1 MWRDRRPEV
10 WLVSA
15 KFVFDMRL
23 SRIPPPPG
31 SIVLTTATAQGVGLV
46 MAFAERTRSLRCMN
60 VLAR

>member
-10 WLVSA
+10 WPVSA
-15 KFVFDMRL
+15 NSSFDMRL

-31 SIVLTTATAQGVGLV
+31 SIVLTAATAQGVGLV
-46 MAFAERTRSLRCMN
+46 MAFAERTRSLRYMN